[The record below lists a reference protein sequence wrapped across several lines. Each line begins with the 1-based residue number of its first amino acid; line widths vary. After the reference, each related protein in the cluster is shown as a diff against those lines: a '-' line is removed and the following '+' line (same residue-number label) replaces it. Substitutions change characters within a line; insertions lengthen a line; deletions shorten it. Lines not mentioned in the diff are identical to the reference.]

1 LTVSTH
7 VVLAGTKPLVRRT
20 ICVSTAAV
28 IVPVQP
34 AGVNVTPAGLATRRR
49 PSWGGATVRGGRL
62 LGKVTPNWAKL
73 SGLVMLIRSWLVAPA
88 ANGEVRNCLAMVRA
102 EPVPTPCT
110 ASVALPVLPCPAL
123 MELTGEVV
131 FV

>member
-1 LTVSTH
+1 MFGGRMEGPLTTSVAVLLVFVPGTLVEVTLTVSTH

-62 LGKVTPNWAKL
+62 SVKVTPNW
-73 SGLVMLIRSWLVAPA
+73 
-88 ANGEVRNCLAMVRA
+88 
-102 EPVPTPCT
+102 
-110 ASVALPVLPCPAL
+110 
-123 MELTGEVV
+123 
-131 FV
+131 